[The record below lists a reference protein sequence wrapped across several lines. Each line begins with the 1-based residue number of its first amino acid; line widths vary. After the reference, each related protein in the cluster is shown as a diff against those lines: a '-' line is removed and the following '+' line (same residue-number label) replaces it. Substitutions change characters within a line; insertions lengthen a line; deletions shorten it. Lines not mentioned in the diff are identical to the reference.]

1 MDNDITQNTITSFP
15 EKMTRLRRVVEKD
28 GREIEF
34 WSARDIQ
41 PELGYDNWVNFEAVI
56 EKAIANC
63 SKVGVTPKN
72 HFAAVSKMVPIGSGA
87 HREQTDYVLS
97 RTACYLIALNG
108 DPQKPQIAWAKAY
121 FVVQTKLQESQA
133 PQIEETEER
142 SRLRERL
149 KDANKL
155 LAQTAKSVGVENFAF
170 VHDAGIRAL
179 YGMKM
184 SQLKSKKGVGAKDD
198 YWDQV
203 GCLELSANE
212 FKAQLAR
219 KNISQKKT
227 RGEIV
232 GQRGA
237 EIEHEKAGKAVRAT
251 VHKEVGVHLEDLPLE
266 PSLKKMLSSRKKAAR
281 LAQAN
286 PAPALPP
293 PAPEAPPAV

>member
-1 MDNDITQNTITSFP
+1 MDNEITQNTITGFP

-41 PELGYDNWVNFEAVI
+41 PELGYDRWENFEAVI
-56 EKAIANC
+56 EKAVANC
-63 SKVGVTPKN
+63 SNVGVTPKN
-72 HFAAVSKMVPIGSGA
+72 HFAAVTKMVSIGSGA

-108 DPQKPQIAWAKAY
+108 EASKPQIAWAKAY
-121 FVVQTKLQESQA
+121 FVVQTKLQEAKA
-133 PQIEETEER
+133 PQLDEIEER

-155 LAQTAKSVGVENFAF
+155 LGQTAKSAGVQNFAF
-170 VHDAGIRAL
+170 FHDAGIRAL
-179 YGMKM
+179 YNLKM
-184 SQLKSKKGVGAKDD
+184 SELKSKKGVAAGDD
-198 YWDQV
+198 YWDHV
-203 GCLELSANE
+203 GGLELSANE

-219 KNISQKKT
+219 KNISQKRS
-227 RGEIV
+227 RGEHV

-237 EIEHEKAGKAVRAT
+237 ELEHEKAGRAVRAT

-266 PSLKKMLSSRKKAAR
+266 PSLKKTLSNRKKAAR
-281 LAQAN
+281 LAEKKA
-286 PAPALPP
+286 AAALPP
-293 PAPEAPPAV
+293 PAAPTPPTI

>member
-1 MDNDITQNTITSFP
+1 MDNETTQNTITSFP

-133 PQIEETEER
+133 PQIDETEER

-203 GCLELSANE
+203 GTLELSANE

-237 EIEHEKAGKAVRAT
+237 EIEH
-251 VHKEVGVHLEDLPLE
+251 
-266 PSLKKMLSSRKKAAR
+266 
-281 LAQAN
+281 
-286 PAPALPP
+286 
-293 PAPEAPPAV
+293 